1 MLFDTSIVIKMI
13 KEDKF
18 ELGSISVITLIEI
31 LRGIDKERREKIKGL
46 LEEVF
51 DVLGID
57 NKVITEYCTMY
68 DSLKKNS
75 KLIPDADLL
84 IAATAKANNMI
95 LKTKDFDFNRL
106 RDLGL
111 NVTIETD

>member
-1 MLFDTSIVIKMI
+1 
-13 KEDKF
+13 
-18 ELGSISVITLIEI
+18 
-31 LRGIDKERREKIKGL
+31 
-46 LEEVF
+46 
-51 DVLGID
+51 
-57 NKVITEYCTMY
+57 MY
-68 DSLKKNS
+68 DSLKKNG